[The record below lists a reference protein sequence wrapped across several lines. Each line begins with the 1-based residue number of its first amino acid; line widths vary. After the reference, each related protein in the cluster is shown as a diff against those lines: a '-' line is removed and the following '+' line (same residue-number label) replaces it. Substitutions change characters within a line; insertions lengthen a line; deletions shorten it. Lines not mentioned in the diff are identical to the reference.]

1 MDSHLLDQIRHLCRD
16 RAAYEHLKAIL
27 VQQERVHQLSWE
39 EHYEKLLDS
48 QSSDSPASNLL
59 SNIIAREK
67 ALAQLADTI
76 QRSPSLELVL
86 QVAVQ
91 VAQKLLQVDRVAIFR
106 FHHDGRGEFATDA
119 IASGVESFAN
129 MPERQLSL
137 ARHLA
142 ESSQT
147 ESEDRLEE
155 REEQIVTN
163 IRSSSISNHIGN
175 LLEEIGISAYAANK
189 IHAGQEVWGTLVAF
203 YGNNHQS
210 CSESDRTSL
219 SLIAAQIGIA
229 ISLTNLRQQSHDL
242 TEDLRTLKNELDH
255 LHRAVAEIA
264 ASDNQSGQNLVVNRD
279 IDANEPTILQES
291 SVELTNSIE
300 SPEDTS
306 IGNREQEAEELAN
319 IVVVP
324 QVPIPE
330 IAPQDIGNG
339 AIEVQMEV
347 SHPDQETVLIESQ
360 PAEINHEKEV
370 LEESSPVEIDSPPQE
385 THPLANIDSDF
396 HEALAALPTEA
407 NLVVSEVSE
416 IETMSIPLVE
426 SISLVDE
433 NLPLSI
439 GTADVATVS
448 VMPVAADENITSVD
462 LAMNFEQADSPAAST
477 IATAEIPSLTDAED
491 ALVDDSSK
499 EADPEISI
507 DNFDHASNLV
517 ELQQDLD
524 TTESSTHE
532 QQPDPLVTEPTLEQV
547 HRLPIDLCA
556 FLEQETSPVIDL
568 QFLETITNC
577 DRNLALEVID
587 TYLQE
592 TPLLVPAIDQ
602 ALATNDHHQ
611 LWELLNK
618 LRSSSGRVGA
628 LTLVYQCRQLE
639 SSIKANYVVLI
650 YACLARVAIESQKAV
665 EALRILRSQYI

>member
-39 EHYEKLLDS
+39 EHYEKLLAS

-106 FHHDGRGEFATDA
+106 FHDDGRGEFATDA

-142 ESSQT
+142 ESIQA
-147 ESEDRLEE
+147 ESEGHIAEQ
-155 REEQIVTN
+155 EEQIVAN
-163 IRSSSISNHIGN
+163 IRSSSISNHISN
-175 LLEEIGISAYAANK
+175 LLEEIGISAYASNK

-242 TEDLRTLKNELDH
+242 TEDLQVLKNELDH

-264 ASDNQSGQNLVVNRD
+264 ASDNQSVQNLVVNQD
-279 IDANEPTILQES
+279 IDADEPTILQEPT
-291 SVELTNSIE
+291 VETITSIE
-300 SPEDTS
+300 APETIS
-306 IGNREQEAEELAN
+306 IHDIEQETEAEESAKVSS
-319 IVVVP
+319 IS
-324 QVPIPE
+324 QVPEPE
-330 IAPQDIGNG
+330 IAPQDIENVV
-339 AIEVQMEV
+339 IEVPIEV

-360 PAEINHEKEV
+360 ITEFNHEQEV
-370 LEESSPVEIDSPPQE
+370 PEESPLEIDSHQQE

-396 HEALAALPTEA
+396 HEALAALPTETSS
-407 NLVVSEVSE
+407 LVLAVAD
-416 IETMSIPLVE
+416 IEKTSIPLVDE
-426 SISLVDE
+426 DLTLSSRTIDVD
-433 NLPLSI
+433 
-439 GTADVATVS
+439 TTS

-462 LAMNFEQADSPAAST
+462 LAMNFEQADAPATRT
-477 IATAEIPSLTDAED
+477 IPTAEIQSLTDVEGV
-491 ALVDDSSK
+491 LVEDSSK
-499 EADPEISI
+499 EAALEISI
-507 DNFDHASNLV
+507 DHFNLV
-517 ELQQDLD
+517 ELQHGLD
-524 TTESSTHE
+524 TTESCQQE
-532 QQPDPLVTEPTLEQV
+532 QQYDLPVTEPTIEQV

-556 FLEQETSPVIDL
+556 FLEQETNPVIDL
-568 QFLETITNC
+568 QFLETLTNC

-592 TPLLVPAIDQ
+592 TPLLVQAIDQ
-602 ALATNDHHQ
+602 ALATNNHTQ

-618 LRSSSGRVGA
+618 LRSSSGKVGA

-650 YACLARVAIESQKAV
+650 YACLARVAIESQKAI
-665 EALRILRSQYI
+665 ESLRILRSQYT